1 MRIKFNRYKKVE
13 GWWNWKTRFINY
25 FKTINNQKKNDQ
37 KLQIKKLKD
46 DEIEKKINFISYFK

>member
-1 MRIKFNRYKKVE
+1 MRIKFDRYKKVE
-13 GWWNWKTRFINY
+13 GWWNWKKQFINY